1 MPVGEILA
9 AGSGKRAERSDTIAM
24 LGQEFAPRADRAGAV
39 VEGIDGGCEHH
50 FRADGV
56 KREFEADDD
65 PEIAAPALERPEEV
79 RVFIVTG
86 PAKHAICRDRKST
99 RLNSSH

>member
-1 MPVGEILA
+1 
-9 AGSGKRAERSDTIAM
+9 M

-65 PEIAAPALERPEEV
+65 PDIAAPALSAQRRSGFSSSLARTSTPSAVTSSAAIRLSAESPCLARSHPIPPV
-79 RVFIVTG
+79 RVT
-86 PAKHAICRDRKST
+86 PP
-99 RLNSSH
+99 